1 MCGIICILQYGG
13 VSVNMEK
20 AQYCLD
26 KLTARGPDGQNYEI
40 IKISDLG
47 RNGCTSISDQVNP
60 VRGDQVN
67 PARGDSLEIFM
78 GFTRLAIM
86 DTTNAGMQP
95 FNDGNG
101 NHIICNGEIYNYKE
115 LAKQHDIIMKTDC
128 DCEILLPLF
137 KKIGI
142 WNMTTTELDAEFAT
156 VILSKN
162 DFKIFA
168 VRDKFGVRPLYY
180 GYNKTT
186 KTIGFASEL
195 KALHPIMEYVQQV
208 KPNYMLGINLLQT
221 SDNIFDNPSTLFEK
235 IEYYSYNSLV
245 ANLRLDDVSYI
256 QEQIRYY
263 LTEAV
268 RKRLYADRPIGFLLS
283 GGLDS
288 SLIVSI
294 ATRILGPEN
303 IVCFSIGIEKSPDVE
318 AAKKVIE
325 FLGIKQ
331 HYIIPFSVQEGLDSL
346 PRVIETIETYDIT
359 TIRASTP
366 QEIMAKFISK
376 NTNIRVLLSGEGS
389 DEIHGSYRYFRDAPD
404 MNSFHLDSIR
414 LLEELYYFDNKR
426 TDRTMAGNG
435 LEVRIPFLDFEYVE
449 FITRINPKLLM
460 YRNDYMEKKII
471 RDSFVGYLPDEIL
484 YRSKEAFSD
493 AVSNSETNWAN
504 TIQTVAD
511 KIISDE
517 DLANNEFTI
526 NKPRTKDAL
535 YFRRIFNN
543 IYPNRDNIIPHYW
556 LPRFQ
561 NKEVLDP
568 SARILNCY

>member
-13 VSVNMEK
+13 VKVDMKK
-20 AQYCLD
+20 AQYCLN
-26 KLTARGPDGQNYEI
+26 KLTARGPDKQNYEI
-40 IKISDLG
+40 IKFND
-47 RNGCTSISDQVNP
+47 N
-60 VRGDQVN
+60 
-67 PARGDSLEIFM
+67 LEIFM

-86 DTTNAGMQP
+86 DTSDAGLQP
-95 FNDGNG
+95 FNDENG

-115 LAKQHDIIMKTDC
+115 LAKRYNITMSTDC
-128 DCEILLPLF
+128 DCEILLPIF

-142 WNMTTTELDAEFAT
+142 WDMVTTELDAEFAT
-156 VILSKN
+156 VILSKIES
-162 DFKIFA
+162 KIYA
-168 VRDKFGVRPLYY
+168 VRDRFGVRPLYY
-180 GYNKTT
+180 GYNKAT

-208 KPNYMLGINLLQT
+208 KPNYILGIDLLQT
-221 SDNIFDNPSTLFEK
+221 SDDVSTLFEK
-235 IEYYSYNSLV
+235 IEYYSYNSLI

-294 ATRILGPEN
+294 ATRILGPDN
-303 IVCFSIGIEKSPDVE
+303 IVCFSIGIDKSPDVE
-318 AAKKVIE
+318 AAKKVID

-346 PRVIETIETYDIT
+346 PRIIETIETYDIT

-376 NTNIRVLLSGEGS
+376 STNIRVLLSGEGS

-404 MNSFHLDSIR
+404 MISFHLDSIR

-449 FITRINPKLLM
+449 FITRINPGLLM
-460 YRNDYMEKKII
+460 YRKDYMEKKII

-504 TIQTVAD
+504 TIQTFAD

-568 SARILNCY
+568 SARILKCY